1 MPCPK
6 QMLNSFFPRMYFLE
20 NIHPMFST
28 LTVSKAKKVE
38 PKETY
43 RVLKS

>member
-1 MPCPK
+1 MNAK
-6 QMLNSFFPRMYFLE
+6 LIYSSFMHFLE